1 MEQTCHLHSIKAQT
15 AQEWVTRCRG
25 SRSRDFHPRSRC
37 GSGVDVLNGP
47 EHEDVLDE
55 CGKSLP
61 ELKAFVPHTK
71 LQGTRPTP
79 GRGYPPGV
87 RSPPRGRAPEAG
99 FLHPQSWCW
108 SVDEEF
114 PACPYAL
121 IVRCV
126 RRLLARMVLTVVMFV
141 TELQLRERC
150 NQFFS
155 DGVRRSFRNI

>member
-1 MEQTCHLHSIKAQT
+1 MISIMGRSPHLQSHLRDDCGRLKFETVGRMEQTCHLHSIKAQT

-71 LQGTRPTP
+71 LQG
-79 GRGYPPGV
+79 
-87 RSPPRGRAPEAG
+87 
-99 FLHPQSWCW
+99 
-108 SVDEEF
+108 
-114 PACPYAL
+114 
-121 IVRCV
+121 
-126 RRLLARMVLTVVMFV
+126 LARPQDADIHREFARRREVGLRRQDFCIHNRGVGRSTKSFPPARTRLSFDVPV
-141 TELQLRERC
+141 TLYR
-150 NQFFS
+150 FS
-155 DGVRRSFRNI
+155 ARG